1 MNNTVLVES
10 KARQKLKLFCT
21 LMCVFCL
28 CAIAVLVSIYLIG
41 NKTLNGQTVQ
51 VEGILNE
58 IYTDDSNTVTL
69 DENKQY
75 NVVWDKE
82 KIDLHRYKGSK
93 ITLIVSADTFASNPW
108 AFGLTVDGETIVDF
122 NETLADKTAE
132 NNETKTVIIIVTAIL
147 CVITCGLFIWRFNV
161 QPTAEHE
168 LSREFGEFVSMRQ
181 PTCPKRKFVLIYT
194 LSYIVILFALLIVAI
209 VLDPET
215 ETISELST
223 ASKAVLWAMLAFGIL
238 GAIGLFVMLL
248 FWLGKEE
255 INFYD
260 KNFPFDFSDISH
272 IQMRKKAK
280 EELQQQILKEYAEHP
295 DTFAD
300 GGNGYDVTFD
310 EKGVTLTLQMPLW
323 DENEESAFPQQ
334 TEMPSA
340 DAVFGKNSVTDINGK
355 TEINFNKTIMS
366 FTYEQLNFEALAHF
380 RKNIH
385 PMTVIIKSRLNRTD
399 DFPEEFVNDIHIAL
413 DINLLNTLKK
423 FNIKVENL
431 DYLLQNKK
439 QLMLENCLTF
449 SKNKGKN
456 TK

>member
-1 MNNTVLVES
+1 
-10 KARQKLKLFCT
+10 
-21 LMCVFCL
+21 
-28 CAIAVLVSIYLIG
+28 
-41 NKTLNGQTVQ
+41 
-51 VEGILNE
+51 
-58 IYTDDSNTVTL
+58 
-69 DENKQY
+69 
-75 NVVWDKE
+75 
-82 KIDLHRYKGSK
+82 
-93 ITLIVSADTFASNPW
+93 
-108 AFGLTVDGETIVDF
+108 
-122 NETLADKTAE
+122 
-132 NNETKTVIIIVTAIL
+132 
-147 CVITCGLFIWRFNV
+147 
-161 QPTAEHE
+161 
-168 LSREFGEFVSMRQ
+168 
-181 PTCPKRKFVLIYT
+181 
-194 LSYIVILFALLIVAI
+194 
-209 VLDPET
+209 
-215 ETISELST
+215 
-223 ASKAVLWAMLAFGIL
+223 
-238 GAIGLFVMLL
+238 MLL

-340 DAVFGKNSVTDINGK
+340 DAVFGENSVTDINGK